1 VQLPDG
7 QDRSAQING
16 ARVVP
21 LLSAALCLTS
31 VGPPPIV
38 LFSLPPFPCCRV
50 SSTHLSSVVL
60 VALLSPTIH
69 SFPAA
74 CPAPFPH
81 PFLTQRRVR
90 FPVFSPSTWMSSA
103 MVHPLSPSLSSPS
116 LLATPSTR
124 PPPDAITPTM
134 HHVLRAGPYVRLSRY
149 PVIPGGSARS
159 HPDPEVLSCLGHYQ
173 SQEAVMEA
181 VEGG

>member
-1 VQLPDG
+1 VQLLDG
-7 QDRSAQING
+7 QDRSAQIND

-31 VGPPPIV
+31 VGPPLVI

-50 SSTHLSSVVL
+50 SSIHLSSVVL

-81 PFLTQRRVR
+81 PFLTQRR
-90 FPVFSPSTWMSSA
+90 FHSPVFSPSTWMSSA

-124 PPPDAITPTM
+124 PPMPSHLPFTM
-134 HHVLRAGPYVRLSRY
+134 SSALALMSVSQDIQLFQVAARE
-149 PVIPGGSARS
+149 VIRIPK
-159 HPDPEVLSCLGHYQ
+159 C
-173 SQEAVMEA
+173 
-181 VEGG
+181 

>member
-31 VGPPPIV
+31 VGPPPVI

-90 FPVFSPSTWMSSA
+90 SPVFSPSTWMSSA

-124 PPPDAITPTM
+124 PPPRC
-134 HHVLRAGPYVRLSRY
+134 HHTYHAPCPPRWPSCPSLKISSYSRWQREKSSGSRSAELAGPLS
-149 PVIPGGSARS
+149 IPRSSYGGS
-159 HPDPEVLSCLGHYQ
+159 
-173 SQEAVMEA
+173 
-181 VEGG
+181 

>member
-31 VGPPPIV
+31 VGPPPVV

-50 SSTHLSSVVL
+50 SSIHLSSVVL

-69 SFPAA
+69 SFPAT
-74 CPAPFPH
+74 CPTPFPH

-90 FPVFSPSTWMSSA
+90 SPVFSPSTWMSSA

-124 PPPDAITPTM
+124 PPIPSHLPFTM
-134 HHVLRAGPYVRLSRY
+134 SSALALMSVSQDIQLFQVAARE
-149 PVIPGGSARS
+149 VIRIPK
-159 HPDPEVLSCLGHYQ
+159 C
-173 SQEAVMEA
+173 
-181 VEGG
+181 